1 MKHAQLFHGCH
12 IWGTAALLDCSIRCD
27 RNQCPNVAGC
37 NIRSTLPYERTKL
50 WVEMIIGWYK
60 RREWQFCFLRILAC
74 LNINFLMVKIYDKGR
89 VLCKGK
95 QNIILFIL
103 FSIFNVLKLLLSD
116 LFSIPIVQ
124 KMLLSSS
131 IRASIPRVH
140 GKNLGVVVQW
150 TGHTYQVY
158 KFLYY
163 SIDCTPSEDK
173 RASSNGMIIS
183 YQSKAITQCRILFIS
198 EGCF

>member
-1 MKHAQLFHGCH
+1 M
-12 IWGTAALLDCSIRCD
+12 
-27 RNQCPNVAGC
+27 
-37 NIRSTLPYERTKL
+37 
-50 WVEMIIGWYK
+50 
-60 RREWQFCFLRILAC
+60 AC

-140 GKNLGVVVQW
+140 GKNLGVVVQ
-150 TGHTYQVY
+150 
-158 KFLYY
+158 
-163 SIDCTPSEDK
+163 
-173 RASSNGMIIS
+173 
-183 YQSKAITQCRILFIS
+183 
-198 EGCF
+198 